1 MDQVTL
7 DALTKLVAEI
17 AKRLRT
23 VTLTALP
30 EARLMQLVN
39 EPVFAPNIWM
49 NYASSPACSPCAT
62 ECGGNTW

>member
-39 EPVFAPNIWM
+39 EPVFAPEHLDELRQFTSVLSVRYRVWR
-49 NYASSPACSPCAT
+49 
-62 ECGGNTW
+62 